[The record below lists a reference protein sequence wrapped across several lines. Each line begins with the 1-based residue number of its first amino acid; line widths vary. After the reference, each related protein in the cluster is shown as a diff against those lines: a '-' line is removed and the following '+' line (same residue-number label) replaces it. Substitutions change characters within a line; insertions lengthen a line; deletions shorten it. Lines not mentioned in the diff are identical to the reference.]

1 MGIEVYL
8 QSAITLHGYDD
19 EVLGSKHI
27 SDARPTKIYLNC
39 LPSVILVALLW
50 VLTWSKWA
58 LLSLP

>member
-27 SDARPTKIYLNC
+27 TDARPTKDI
-39 LPSVILVALLW
+39 PQLL
-50 VLTWSKWA
+50 A
-58 LLSLP
+58 